1 MSEQSFRGLC
11 EKHARASS
19 SLSKG
24 ELSEAHMLCEVVKS
38 FLQGSAQA
46 SLEGCLASNVLLEYS
61 LDLTPVRGRQFLASS
76 SLRQGTR
83 SVVSTHE
90 LLVQWLQ

>member
-1 MSEQSFRGLC
+1 MFEQSFRGLC

-24 ELSEAHMLCEVVKS
+24 ELSEAHMLCEVLKS

-46 SLEGCLASNVLLEYS
+46 ALESVTGGVSFEQRATGVQLG
-61 LDLTPVRGRQFLASS
+61 LDSCTRQAINS
-76 SLRQGTR
+76 
-83 SVVSTHE
+83 
-90 LLVQWLQ
+90 